1 MTKHDRLTS
10 AKVRAIAE
18 QLQNGKNEAPPQKAP
33 TMLKIPLEQIG
44 EEGLCLSLSLTG
56 THFCIK
62 VPNAS

>member
-1 MTKHDRLTS
+1 MTKNDRLLS

-18 QLQNGKNEAPPQKAP
+18 QIGAGKNEAPPEKAP
-33 TMLKIPLEQIG
+33 MMLRIPLEQIG
-44 EEGLCLSLSLTG
+44 EDGLSLSLSLTG

>member
-1 MTKHDRLTS
+1 MTKNDRLRS
-10 AKVRAIAE
+10 AKIRAIAE
-18 QLQNGKNEAPPQKAP
+18 QMQDGQNEAPPQKAP
-33 TMLKIPLEQIG
+33 TMLRIPLEQIG